1 MIDEYKL
8 WLATEYVPICGG
20 DGTDDDGG
28 GNPFEEAQE
37 AEDAQNA
44 ESVQGEETEGAGNE
58 NNQNE
63 QQTSKGDQDALAST
77 LAALNETIKKLPVQP
92 VQAPV
97 QTQQAEEEVIDE
109 QLMYEDPKLY
119 EQKLTEKITKKVLAE
134 TRQMLGAQTA
144 EQSFV
149 NRMYEEYPDL
159 KDESS
164 PLYLDIQKESQ
175 ARKARGL
182 VVDFQAL
189 EDITKLKAYE
199 HGIVPTSKKK
209 GKPAVQAKPKSES
222 GAARTTAA
230 TNVNTKSVV
239 TPTRNAVLKA
249 LGKNE
254 EWGKGAYTK
263 HSASKESVRR

>member
-1 MIDEYKL
+1 MIDEYEL
-8 WLATEYVPICGG
+8 WLATEYIPIGGG
-20 DGTDDDGG
+20 DGTDDG

-37 AEDAQNA
+37 AQEAQDAEGA
-44 ESVQGEETEGAGNE
+44 ETEGSETAGVE
-58 NNQNE
+58 NE
-63 QQTSKGDQDALAST
+63 QDVQQAAKRDQDALATT
-77 LAALNETIKKLPVQP
+77 LAALNETIKRLPAQP
-92 VQAPV
+92 VAPTV
-97 QTQQAEEEVIDE
+97 TAPAEEEDTIDD

-134 TRQMLGAQTA
+134 TRQMMGAQTA

-164 PLYLDIQKESQ
+164 PLYLDVQKESQ

-182 VVDFQAL
+182 SVDFQAL

-199 HGIVPTSKKK
+199 HGIVAISKKK
-209 GKPAVQAKPKSES
+209 GKPPVQAKPRSES
-222 GAARTTAA
+222 GASRTSTTA
-230 TNVNTKSVV
+230 NTSSKTVV
-239 TPTRNAVLKA
+239 TPARSAVLKA

-254 EWGKGAYTK
+254 DWGKGAYTK
-263 HSASKESVRR
+263 HSASKESVGR